1 MNSNKHIK
9 KIISILVFIAIICTF
24 FSGCSKSST
33 NIHRRLNVIQSCSNA
48 DILEGGREIIA
59 YDVDT
64 GVMYLICNG
73 HYKFGITALLGQTA
87 SRCSM
92 MDMTEKTDLEGTK
105 PSNSVLFDS
114 RMMITRHMLYTEAQN
129 TIRF

>member
-1 MNSNKHIK
+1 MNSNKHTK

-24 FSGCSKSST
+24 FSGCSKSEFSENISST

-48 DILEGGREIIA
+48 DILADGREIIA

-73 HYKFGITALLGQTA
+73 FYRFGITALLG
-87 SRCSM
+87 
-92 MDMTEKTDLEGTK
+92 TDGK
-105 PSNSVLFDS
+105 PL
-114 RMMITRHMLYTEAQN
+114 LYDGYDGEN
-129 TIRF
+129 

>member
-1 MNSNKHIK
+1 MNSNKHTK

-24 FSGCSKSST
+24 LSGCSKSST

-48 DILEGGREIIA
+48 DILDGGREIIA

-73 HYKFGITALLGQTA
+73 HYKFGITALLGA
-87 SRCSM
+87 DGKPLLYDGYDR
-92 MDMTEKTDLEGTK
+92 ETDLEG
-105 PSNSVLFDS
+105 N
-114 RMMITRHMLYTEAQN
+114 E
-129 TIRF
+129 TI